1 MDKQQI
7 ISFIETQLKEGK
19 ITKEDL
25 AFIGGE
31 QVIVPQKVFVEDKK
45 QENSK
50 NIINILYII
59 GALIALIGIVI
70 LVVQNWNSLNYFG
83 RVFITL
89 GVSLITYVLG
99 YFLKNPEHNVFSQVM
114 FTASAFLAPVG
125 TGVILYE
132 ANIEVTP
139 ILASVITLMWA
150 VVYGVALWSTKKNIL
165 ILLTI
170 IFSTISLYSLASEI
184 SSKMYQTDNF
194 FKWLTILTGLS
205 YGLISF
211 SISDNGSKERKSV
224 KNILYGFGTLGILG
238 AFITLGGIFDIVMI
252 ALIFASFYASVFLK
266 SRIVLMLS
274 ALFLVIHIL
283 KITSDYF
290 ANSMNWSVALIFAGI
305 IVIGT
310 GYVTFYLNKK
320 FISGKQ

>member
-25 AFIGGE
+25 AVIGGG

-59 GALIALIGIVI
+59 GAIIALVGIVI
-70 LVVQNWNSLNYFG
+70 LVVQNWDSLNYFG

-89 GVSLITYVLG
+89 GVSLAAYVLG
-99 YFLKNPEHNVFSQVM
+99 YVLKNPEHNGFSQIM

-139 ILASVITLMWA
+139 ILVSIITLMWA

-170 IFSTISLYSLASEI
+170 IFSTVSLYSFASEI
-184 SSKMYQTDNF
+184 SSKIYQSDNL

-211 SISDNGSKERKSV
+211 SLSENGSKERKSV
-224 KNILYGFGTLGILG
+224 KNMLYGFGTLGILG
-238 AFITLGGIFDIVMI
+238 SFITFGGVFDIVMI
-252 ALIFASFYASVFLK
+252 ALIFAAFYASVFLK

-274 ALFLVIHIL
+274 ALFLIIHIL
-283 KITSDYF
+283 KITADYF